1 MRCIDWGLALMV
13 IEITKKHIIIVAIT
27 CLVIGVAIGVGT
39 VMLVNHESKNM
50 SQTEITSA
58 QVKLVEASKQET
70 STPTNQAT
78 NNSIDVSTYR
88 NARFGFSVRYP
99 STWVRGQEST
109 NGDGCI
115 ISPQDG
121 TIEVTVSGSNNTLNE
136 TTQAAYY
143 RTLNVAKQRGIPGF
157 HTVSDDWYVVTYT
170 DGTFIY
176 YVKGFV
182 GAGSENKLHIKYLQS
197 KKDQYQDVVQQ
208 LENGFNHGNL
218 DAGH

>member
-1 MRCIDWGLALMV
+1 MV
-13 IEITKKHIIIVAIT
+13 IEITKKHIIVAIT
-27 CLVIGVAIGVGT
+27 CLAIGVAIGVGT

-50 SQTEITSA
+50 GQTETTSA
-58 QVKLVEASKQET
+58 QVKSVEASKQET

-88 NARFGFSVRYP
+88 NARFGFSVRYL
-99 STWVRGQEST
+99 STWVRGQEPT

>member
-13 IEITKKHIIIVAIT
+13 IEITKKHIIVAIT
-27 CLVIGVAIGVGT
+27 CLAIGVAIGVGT

>member
-1 MRCIDWGLALMV
+1 MKFIDWGLVLMI
-13 IEITKKHIIIVAIT
+13 IEITKKHIITAVA
-27 CLVIGVAIGVGT
+27 CLVVGAGIGVGA
-39 VMLVNHESKNM
+39 VMLVDHESPNTN
-50 SQTEITSA
+50 QTEATSA
-58 QVKLVEASKQET
+58 QVKSRETPKQET
-70 STPTNQAT
+70 PTSANQAST
-78 NNSIDVSTYR
+78 NSMNLSTYR

-99 STWVRGQEST
+99 STWVRGDEPT

-136 TTQAAYY
+136 TTQRAYY
-143 RTLNVAKQRGIPGF
+143 RTLNIAKQRGIPGF
-157 HTVSDDWYVVTYT
+157 HTISDEWYVVTYT

-182 GAGSENKLHIKYLQS
+182 GAGSENTLHIKYLQS

-218 DAGH
+218 DTGH

>member
-1 MRCIDWGLALMV
+1 MDWGLVLMV
-13 IEITKKHIIIVAIT
+13 IEITKKHIITVVA
-27 CLVIGVAIGVGT
+27 CLAVGIGIGVGA
-39 VMLVNHESKNM
+39 VMVVNHESPNTN
-50 SQTEITSA
+50 QTEATSA
-58 QVKLVEASKQET
+58 QAKPRETPKQET
-70 STPTNQAT
+70 PTSVNQAAT
-78 NNSIDVSTYR
+78 NSMDLSTYR

-99 STWVRGQEST
+99 STWVRGDEPT

-136 TTQAAYY
+136 TPQRAYY
-143 RTLNVAKQRGIPGF
+143 RTLNIAKQRGIPGF
-157 HTVSDDWYVVTYT
+157 HTISDEWYVVTYT

-182 GAGSENKLHIKYLQS
+182 GAGSENTLHIKYLQS

>member
-1 MRCIDWGLALMV
+1 MV
-13 IEITKKHIIIVAIT
+13 IEITKKHIITAVA
-27 CLVIGVAIGVGT
+27 CLVVGAGIGVGA
-39 VMLVNHESKNM
+39 VMLVNHESPNTNK
-50 SQTEITSA
+50 TEATSA
-58 QVKLVEASKQET
+58 QVKPTETPKQEIPI
-70 STPTNQAT
+70 SANQTAI
-78 NNSIDVSTYR
+78 NSMDVSTYR

-99 STWVRGQEST
+99 STWVRGDEPT

-121 TIEVTVSGSNNTLNE
+121 TIEITVSGSNNTLSE
-136 TTQAAYY
+136 TPQSAYY
-143 RTLNVAKQRGIPGF
+143 RTLNLAKQRGIPGF
-157 HTVSDDWYVVTYT
+157 HTISDEWYVVTYT

-182 GAGSENKLHIKYLQS
+182 GAGSENTLHIKYLQS

-218 DAGH
+218 DTGH

>member
-13 IEITKKHIIIVAIT
+13 IEITKKHIIVAIT
-27 CLVIGVAIGVGT
+27 CLAIGVAIGVGT

-208 LENGFNHGNL
+208 LENGFNHGDL

>member
-1 MRCIDWGLALMV
+1 MV
-13 IEITKKHIIIVAIT
+13 IEITKKHIIVAIT
-27 CLVIGVAIGVGT
+27 CLAVGVAIGVGT

-58 QVKLVEASKQET
+58 QVKSVEASKQET

-88 NARFGFSVRYP
+88 NARFGFSARYP

>member
-1 MRCIDWGLALMV
+1 MDWGLALMV
-13 IEITKKHIIIVAIT
+13 IEITKKHIIVAIT
-27 CLVIGVAIGVGT
+27 CLAVGVAIGVGT

-50 SQTEITSA
+50 SQTETTSA
-58 QVKLVEASKQET
+58 QVKPVEAPRQET
-70 STPTNQAT
+70 STPTNQANT
-78 NNSIDVSTYR
+78 NSMDVLTYR

-99 STWVRGQEST
+99 STWVKGQEPA

-182 GAGSENKLHIKYLQS
+182 GTGSENKLHIKYLQS
-197 KKDQYQDVVQQ
+197 MKDQYQDVVQQ

>member
-1 MRCIDWGLALMV
+1 MV
-13 IEITKKHIIIVAIT
+13 IEITKKHIIVAIT
-27 CLVIGVAIGVGT
+27 CLAIGVAIGVGT

-58 QVKLVEASKQET
+58 QVKSVEASKQET

-197 KKDQYQDVVQQ
+197 KKDQDQDVVQQ

>member
-1 MRCIDWGLALMV
+1 MV
-13 IEITKKHIIIVAIT
+13 IEITKKHIIVAIT
-27 CLVIGVAIGVGT
+27 CLAVGVAIGVGT

-50 SQTEITSA
+50 SQTETTSA
-58 QVKLVEASKQET
+58 QVKSVEAPKQEK
-70 STPTNQAT
+70 STPTNQANT
-78 NNSIDVSTYR
+78 NSMDVLTYR
-88 NARFGFSVRYP
+88 NARFGFSARYP
-99 STWVRGQEST
+99 STWVKGQEAT

-182 GAGSENKLHIKYLQS
+182 GTGSENKLHIKYLQS
-197 KKDQYQDVVQQ
+197 MKDQYQDVVQQ

-218 DAGH
+218 DSGH

>member
-13 IEITKKHIIIVAIT
+13 IEITKKHIIVAIT
-27 CLVIGVAIGVGT
+27 CLAIGVAIGVGT

-78 NNSIDVSTYR
+78 NNSIDVSMYR

>member
-1 MRCIDWGLALMV
+1 MRCIDWGVALMV
-13 IEITKKHIIIVAIT
+13 IEITKKHIIVAIT
-27 CLVIGVAIGVGT
+27 CLAIGVAIGVGT

>member
-1 MRCIDWGLALMV
+1 MKFIDWGLVLMV
-13 IEITKKHIIIVAIT
+13 IEITKKHIITAVA
-27 CLVIGVAIGVGT
+27 CLVVGAGIGVGA
-39 VMLVNHESKNM
+39 VMLVNHESPNTN
-50 SQTEITSA
+50 QTEATSA
-58 QVKLVEASKQET
+58 QVKSRETPKQET
-70 STPTNQAT
+70 PTSANQAST
-78 NNSIDVSTYR
+78 NSMDLSTYR

-99 STWVRGQEST
+99 STWVRGDEPT

-136 TTQAAYY
+136 TTQRAYY
-143 RTLNVAKQRGIPGF
+143 RTLNIAKQRGIPGF
-157 HTVSDDWYVVTYT
+157 HTISDEWYVVTYT

-182 GAGSENKLHIKYLQS
+182 GAGSENTLHIKYLQS

>member
-1 MRCIDWGLALMV
+1 MV
-13 IEITKKHIIIVAIT
+13 IEITKKHIIVAIT
-27 CLVIGVAIGVGT
+27 CLAIGVAIGVGT

-58 QVKLVEASKQET
+58 QVKSVEAPKQET

-78 NNSIDVSTYR
+78 TNSIDVSTYR

>member
-1 MRCIDWGLALMV
+1 MKFIDWGLVLMV
-13 IEITKKHIIIVAIT
+13 IEITKKHIITVVA
-27 CLVIGVAIGVGT
+27 CLAVGISIGVGT
-39 VMLVNHESKNM
+39 VMLVNHESPNTN
-50 SQTEITSA
+50 QTEATSTPA
-58 QVKLVEASKQET
+58 KPRETPKQET
-70 STPTNQAT
+70 PTSANQAST
-78 NNSIDVSTYR
+78 NSMDLSTYR

-99 STWVRGQEST
+99 STWVKGDEPT

-136 TTQAAYY
+136 TTQRAYY
-143 RTLNVAKQRGIPGF
+143 RTLNIAKQRGIPGF
-157 HTVSDDWYVVTYT
+157 HTISDEWYVVTYT

-182 GAGSENKLHIKYLQS
+182 GAGSENTLHIKYLQS
-197 KKDQYQDVVQQ
+197 KKDQYQDIVQQ

-218 DAGH
+218 DTGH

>member
-1 MRCIDWGLALMV
+1 MV
-13 IEITKKHIIIVAIT
+13 IEITKKHIIVAIT
-27 CLVIGVAIGVGT
+27 CLAIGVAIGVGT

-58 QVKLVEASKQET
+58 QVKSVEASKQET

-182 GAGSENKLHIKYLQS
+182 GVGSENKLHIKYLQS

>member
-1 MRCIDWGLALMV
+1 MV
-13 IEITKKHIIIVAIT
+13 IEITKKHIIVAIT
-27 CLVIGVAIGVGT
+27 CLAIGVAIGVGT

-58 QVKLVEASKQET
+58 QVKSVEASKQET

-136 TTQAAYY
+136 TTQVAYY

>member
-1 MRCIDWGLALMV
+1 MV
-13 IEITKKHIIIVAIT
+13 IEITKKHIITAVV
-27 CLVIGVAIGVGT
+27 CLVVGAGIGVGA
-39 VMLVNHESKNM
+39 VMLVNHESQNTN
-50 SQTEITSA
+50 QTEEMSA
-58 QVKLVEASKQET
+58 QVKSRETPKQEIPT
-70 STPTNQAT
+70 SANQAST
-78 NNSIDVSTYR
+78 NSMDLSTYR

-99 STWVRGQEST
+99 STWVRGDEPT

-136 TTQAAYY
+136 TPQRAYY
-143 RTLNVAKQRGIPGF
+143 RTLNMAKQRGIPGF
-157 HTVSDDWYVVTYT
+157 HTISDEWYVVTYT

-182 GAGSENKLHIKYLQS
+182 GAGSENTLHIKYLQS

-218 DAGH
+218 DTGH

>member
-13 IEITKKHIIIVAIT
+13 IEITKKHIIVAIT
-27 CLVIGVAIGVGT
+27 CLAIGVAIGVGT
-39 VMLVNHESKNM
+39 VMLVNHKSKNM

-58 QVKLVEASKQET
+58 QVKSVEASKQET

>member
-1 MRCIDWGLALMV
+1 MV
-13 IEITKKHIIIVAIT
+13 IEITKKHIIVAIT
-27 CLVIGVAIGVGT
+27 CLAIGVAIGVGT

-78 NNSIDVSTYR
+78 NNSIDVSMYR

>member
-1 MRCIDWGLALMV
+1 MV
-13 IEITKKHIIIVAIT
+13 IEITKKHIIVAIT
-27 CLVIGVAIGVGT
+27 CLAIGVAIGVGT

-58 QVKLVEASKQET
+58 QVKSVEASKQET

>member
-13 IEITKKHIIIVAIT
+13 IEITKKHIIAAIT
-27 CLVIGVAIGVGT
+27 CLAVGVAIGVGT

-50 SQTEITSA
+50 SQTETMSA
-58 QVKLVEASKQET
+58 QVKSVEAPRQGT
-70 STPTNQAT
+70 PTPTNQANT
-78 NNSIDVSTYR
+78 NSMDVLTYR

-99 STWVRGQEST
+99 STWVRGQELT

-143 RTLNVAKQRGIPGF
+143 RVLNMAKQRGIPGF

-182 GAGSENKLHIKYLQS
+182 GTGSENKLHIKYLQS
-197 KKDQYQDVVQQ
+197 MKDQYQDVVQQ
-208 LENGFNHGNL
+208 LENGFNHGDL

>member
-13 IEITKKHIIIVAIT
+13 IEITKKHIIVAIT
-27 CLVIGVAIGVGT
+27 CLAIGVAIGVGT

-99 STWVRGQEST
+99 STWVRGQKST

>member
-1 MRCIDWGLALMV
+1 MV
-13 IEITKKHIIIVAIT
+13 IEITKKHIIVAIT
-27 CLVIGVAIGVGT
+27 CLAIGVAIGVGT

-50 SQTEITSA
+50 SQTETTSA
-58 QVKLVEASKQET
+58 QVKSVEASKQET

-88 NARFGFSVRYP
+88 NARFGFSVRYL
-99 STWVRGQEST
+99 STWVRGQEPT

>member
-13 IEITKKHIIIVAIT
+13 IEITKKHIIVAIT
-27 CLVIGVAIGVGT
+27 CLAIGVAIGVGT

-197 KKDQYQDVVQQ
+197 KKEQYQDVVQQ
-208 LENGFNHGNL
+208 LENGFNHGDL

>member
-1 MRCIDWGLALMV
+1 
-13 IEITKKHIIIVAIT
+13 
-27 CLVIGVAIGVGT
+27 
-39 VMLVNHESKNM
+39 M
-50 SQTEITSA
+50 SQTEITNT
-58 QVKLVEASKQET
+58 QVKVAEAPKQET
-70 STPTNQAT
+70 SIPTNQAT
-78 NNSIDVSTYR
+78 TNSMDVSTYR

-99 STWVRGQEST
+99 STWVKGQEPT

-157 HTVSDDWYVVTYT
+157 HTVSNDWYVVTYT

>member
-1 MRCIDWGLALMV
+1 MKYVDWGLVLMV
-13 IEITKKHIIIVAIT
+13 IEITKKHIITAVA
-27 CLVIGVAIGVGT
+27 CLVVGISIGVGT
-39 VMLVNHESKNM
+39 VMLVNHESPNTN
-50 SQTEITSA
+50 QTEATSTPA
-58 QVKLVEASKQET
+58 KPREIPKQET
-70 STPTNQAT
+70 PTSANQVST
-78 NNSIDVSTYR
+78 NSMDLSTYR

-99 STWVRGQEST
+99 STWVRGDEPT

-136 TTQAAYY
+136 TPQRAYY
-143 RTLNVAKQRGIPGF
+143 RTLNMAKQRGIPGF
-157 HTVSDDWYVVTYT
+157 HTISDEWYVVTYT

-182 GAGSENKLHIKYLQS
+182 GAGSENTLHIKYLQS

-218 DAGH
+218 DTGH

>member
-1 MRCIDWGLALMV
+1 MKFIDWGLVLMV
-13 IEITKKHIIIVAIT
+13 IEITKKHIITAVA
-27 CLVIGVAIGVGT
+27 CLVVGAGIGVGA
-39 VMLVNHESKNM
+39 VMLVNHESPNTN
-50 SQTEITSA
+50 QTEATSA
-58 QVKLVEASKQET
+58 QVKSRETQKQET
-70 STPTNQAT
+70 PTSANQAST
-78 NNSIDVSTYR
+78 NSMDLSTYR

-99 STWVRGQEST
+99 STWVRGDEPT

-136 TTQAAYY
+136 TPQRAYY
-143 RTLNVAKQRGIPGF
+143 RTLNIAKQRGIPGF
-157 HTVSDDWYVVTYT
+157 HTVSDEWYVVTYT

-182 GAGSENKLHIKYLQS
+182 GAGSENTLHIKYLQS

>member
-1 MRCIDWGLALMV
+1 MKLVDWGLVLMV
-13 IEITKKHIIIVAIT
+13 IEITKKHIITAVA
-27 CLVIGVAIGVGT
+27 CLVVGAGIGVGA
-39 VMLVNHESKNM
+39 VMLVNHESPNTN
-50 SQTEITSA
+50 QTEATSA
-58 QVKLVEASKQET
+58 QVKSRETPKQET
-70 STPTNQAT
+70 PTSANQTAT
-78 NNSIDVSTYR
+78 NSMDLSTYR

-99 STWVRGQEST
+99 STWVRGDEPT

-121 TIEVTVSGSNNTLNE
+121 TIEVTASGSNNTLNE
-136 TTQAAYY
+136 TPQRAYY
-143 RTLNVAKQRGIPGF
+143 RTLNIAKQRGIPGF

-182 GAGSENKLHIKYLQS
+182 GAGSENTLHIKYLQS
-197 KKDQYQDVVQQ
+197 KKDQYQDIVQQ

>member
-13 IEITKKHIIIVAIT
+13 IEITKKHIIVAIT
-27 CLVIGVAIGVGT
+27 CLAIGVAIGVGT

-58 QVKLVEASKQET
+58 QVKSVEASKQET

>member
-1 MRCIDWGLALMV
+1 MKLIDWELVLMV
-13 IEITKKHIIIVAIT
+13 IEITKKHIITAVA
-27 CLVIGVAIGVGT
+27 CLVVGVGIGVGT
-39 VMLVNHESKNM
+39 VMLVNHESPNTN
-50 SQTEITSA
+50 QTEVTSA
-58 QVKLVEASKQET
+58 QVKPRETPKQET
-70 STPTNQAT
+70 PTSANQTVT
-78 NNSIDVSTYR
+78 NSMDVSTYR

-99 STWVRGQEST
+99 STWVRGDEPT

-136 TTQAAYY
+136 TPQRAYY
-143 RTLNVAKQRGIPGF
+143 RTLNIAKQRGIPGF

-182 GAGSENKLHIKYLQS
+182 GAGSENTLHIKYLQS
-197 KKDQYQDVVQQ
+197 KKDQYQDIVQQ

>member
-13 IEITKKHIIIVAIT
+13 IEITKKHIIVAIT
-27 CLVIGVAIGVGT
+27 CLAIGVAIGVGT

-58 QVKLVEASKQET
+58 QVKSVEASKQET

-143 RTLNVAKQRGIPGF
+143 RTLNVAKQRGISGF

-182 GAGSENKLHIKYLQS
+182 GTGSENKLHIKYLQS
-197 KKDQYQDVVQQ
+197 KKDQY
-208 LENGFNHGNL
+208 
-218 DAGH
+218 

>member
-1 MRCIDWGLALMV
+1 MKHVDWGLVLMV
-13 IEITKKHIIIVAIT
+13 IEITKKHIITAVA
-27 CLVIGVAIGVGT
+27 CLVVGAGIGVGA
-39 VMLVNHESKNM
+39 VMLVNHESPNTN
-50 SQTEITSA
+50 QTEATSA
-58 QVKLVEASKQET
+58 QVKSRETPKQEIPT
-70 STPTNQAT
+70 SANQTAT
-78 NNSIDVSTYR
+78 NSMDLSTYR

-99 STWVRGQEST
+99 STWVRGDEPT

-136 TTQAAYY
+136 TPQRAYY
-143 RTLNVAKQRGIPGF
+143 RTLNMAKQRGISGF
-157 HTVSDDWYVVTYT
+157 HTISDEWYVVTYT

-182 GAGSENKLHIKYLQS
+182 GAGSENTLHIKYLQS

-218 DAGH
+218 DTGH

>member
-1 MRCIDWGLALMV
+1 MKFIDWGLVLMV
-13 IEITKKHIIIVAIT
+13 IEITKKHIITAVA
-27 CLVIGVAIGVGT
+27 CLVVGAGIGVGA
-39 VMLVNHESKNM
+39 VMLVNHESPNTN
-50 SQTEITSA
+50 QTEATSA
-58 QVKLVEASKQET
+58 QVKSRETPKQET
-70 STPTNQAT
+70 PTSANQAST
-78 NNSIDVSTYR
+78 NSMDLSTYR

-99 STWVRGQEST
+99 STWVRGDEPT

-136 TTQAAYY
+136 TPQRAYY
-143 RTLNVAKQRGIPGF
+143 RTLNIAKQRGIPGF
-157 HTVSDDWYVVTYT
+157 HTVSDEWYVVTYT

-182 GAGSENKLHIKYLQS
+182 GAGSENTLHIKYLQS

>member
-1 MRCIDWGLALMV
+1 MLMV
-13 IEITKKHIIIVAIT
+13 IEITKKHIIVAIT
-27 CLVIGVAIGVGT
+27 CLAIGVAIGVGT

-58 QVKLVEASKQET
+58 QVKSVEASKQET

-197 KKDQYQDVVQQ
+197 KKDQDQDVVQQ